1 MNKKIFLIFS
11 IFFISFSNILAF
23 ESNIS
28 IDKKDLNLW
37 DTVKLKLEIKWDNIW
52 KIQLNEIVWL
62 ENFDILSRKQT
73 QSFNSKIAVINWET
87 KTLTNSISHLDF
99 VLKPKS
105 DWFFTIGPAFLTDEN
120 ETKQTNTLT
129 LNVNKN
135 NSLNNTSFENFSSFE
150 NTEGIQLSKKINYDI
165 LSIILVLVILYLVWI
180 LFYKQNPRIFNK
192 LKEKL
197 NNNGFDSND
206 LNNVDFEE
214 SKEIIYPEINDKD
227 FILKIEMILKQKI
240 NKKYYIKGI
249 GNKTYTEIISEI
261 DNNLV
266 DKEVI
271 LKIVDNLNKIKYSNI
286 LVNKNEIL
294 DLVKKI

>member
-52 KIQLNEIVWL
+52 EIQLNEIVWL

-87 KTLTNSISHLDF
+87 KTLTNSISQLDF

-105 DWFFTIGPAFLTDEN
+105 DWSFTIGPAFLTDEN

-150 NTEGIQLSKKINYDI
+150 NTESIQLSKKINYDI

-180 LFYKQNPRIFNK
+180 LFYKQNPKIFDN
-192 LKEKL
+192 LKEKKYKWQ
-197 NNNGFDSND
+197 NDSKE
-206 LNNVDFEE
+206 LDFEFKE
-214 SKEIIYPEINDKD
+214 EIIYPEINDKD